1 MHSQMKAK
9 SSSLLDGQH
18 VFAACARPLFV
29 FFLAGVSALQFSKLD
44 YPQSWHDHHRVLQLL
59 GITLSVIVLPFLPF
73 GSVARLFK
81 PLIAL
86 GLIFLVVMSA
96 HDIAVR
102 PVVTESLHLG
112 LLVIV
117 AIWLSGVIR
126 RFDLSDALLMTA
138 QLTIAW
144 YVGTSLLWLMAL
156 IANGVS
162 PDPFKF
168 FEGFINPRFFGAW
181 VTLSWPLLLLRP
193 RLPRTVSPPFARL
206 LISLL
211 FVLAALWWSLAFFSG
226 TRATWLAAAV
236 TLALTALCSPAS
248 RRIALHGVLVVAAGY
263 LLQQLLF
270 VKLPLW
276 ASGVEVSDALDR
288 LREGAS
294 LSNRD
299 VLWQA
304 AWQGIVERPWL
315 GAGPMMFSATNNG
328 VASTT
333 HNIVLQLAYEWGVP
347 FTLLVIA
354 ATVRA
359 LWRQF
364 QRCRLDASPASA
376 QTRLVLWMCIVGGLI
391 EAQLDGLLSA
401 PHSQL
406 LFVVLVAWL
415 MSLDESPPVRFNAIQ
430 ENLWKVLRF
439 APLAMMLTLW
449 WAIWPELSNLE
460 PWETETLALTGVGHF
475 QPRFWL
481 QGVIVPPP

>member
-1 MHSQMKAK
+1 MQAR
-9 SSSLLDGQH
+9 SSFLNGPQDYSTCG
-18 VFAACARPLFV
+18 RLFFV
-29 FFLAGVSALQFSKLD
+29 LILVGLSALQFSKLD

-59 GITLSVIVLPFLPF
+59 GITLSVMVLPFLPF

-102 PVVTESLHLG
+102 PVLTESLHLG

-117 AIWLSGVIR
+117 TIWLSGLIR
-126 RFDLSDALLMTA
+126 HVDLSDALLVTA

-144 YVGTSLLWLMAL
+144 YVGMSLLWLMAL

-193 RLPRTVSPPFARL
+193 RLLETVSPSFARL

-211 FVLAALWWSLAFFSG
+211 FLLAALWWSLAFFSG

-236 TLALTALCSPAS
+236 TLSLTALCSPAS
-248 RRIALHGVLVVAAGY
+248 RRVALQGVLVIAAGY

-270 VKLPLW
+270 VKMPFW
-276 ASGVEVSDALDR
+276 MAGVEVSDALDR

-299 VLWQA
+299 VLWRR
-304 AWQGIVERPWL
+304 AWQGILERPWL

-328 VASTT
+328 IASTT
-333 HNIVLQLAYEWGVP
+333 HNIVLQLAYEWGAP
-347 FTLLVIA
+347 FALLVMA
-354 ATVRA
+354 ATARA

-364 QRCRLDASPASA
+364 LRCRIETGASMDPI
-376 QTRLVLWMCIVGGLI
+376 RLVLWMCIVGGLI

-415 MSLDESPPVRFNAIQ
+415 LSLDQSPPVRLTALQ
-430 ENLWKVLRF
+430 SNLWKVLRF
-439 APLAMMLTLW
+439 APLAMMLILW

-460 PWETETLALTGVGHF
+460 AWETETFERTGAGHF

-481 QGVIVPPP
+481 QGVVFPAR

>member
-1 MHSQMKAK
+1 MKVK
-9 SSSLLDGQH
+9 SPAASHIGPHDFSACRQLLL
-18 VFAACARPLFV
+18 V
-29 FFLAGVSALQFSKLD
+29 LALVGFSALPFSKLE

-59 GITLSVIVLPFLPF
+59 GITLSVILLPFLPF
-73 GSVARLFK
+73 GSGTRLFK

-86 GLIFLVVMSA
+86 GLIFLVVVSA

-117 AIWLSGVIR
+117 TIWLSGLIR
-126 RFDLSDALLMTA
+126 HVVLSDALLVTA

-193 RLPRTVSPPFARL
+193 QLPGAVSLSFARL

-211 FVLAALWWSLAFFSG
+211 FVLAALWWSLALFSG

-248 RRIALHGVLVVAAGY
+248 RRVALHGVLVIAAGY

-270 VKLPLW
+270 VKMPLW
-276 ASGVEVSDALDR
+276 VTGIEVSDALDR

-347 FTLLVIA
+347 FALLVIA

-376 QTRLVLWMCIVGGLI
+376 QTRLVLWMCIVGGLV

-415 MSLDESPPVRFNAIQ
+415 VSLDESSPVRLTAVQ

-439 APLAMMLTLW
+439 APLAMMLILW

-460 PWETETLALTGVGHF
+460 PWETEALDITGIGHF

-481 QGVIVPPP
+481 QGVIFPPP

>member
-1 MHSQMKAK
+1 MLTECLM
-9 SSSLLDGQH
+9 LLFLLNAF
-18 VFAACARPLFV
+18 VLFK
-29 FFLAGVSALQFSKLD
+29 FD
-44 YPQSWHDHHRVLQLL
+44 YPQSWYDHQRLMQLIGL
-59 GITLSVIVLPFLPF
+59 TLSAVFLPF
-73 GSVARLFK
+73 TDARSSPRLLHAFA
-81 PLIAL
+81 LIAL
-86 GLIFLVVMSA
+86 ALLAVMSVHSVSLRLVV
-96 HDIAVR
+96 V
-102 PVVTESLHLG
+102 ESFSLG
-112 LLVIV
+112 LLVL
-117 AIWLSGVIR
+117 AGIWLAGVIR
-126 RFDLSDALLMTA
+126 TFMLTDSLLLSA
-138 QLTIAW
+138 QLSIAT
-144 YVGTSLLWLMAL
+144 YVVNSLLWHAASLASGL
-156 IANGVS
+156 T

-193 RLPRTVSPPFARL
+193 RLLETVSPSFARL

-248 RRIALHGVLVVAAGY
+248 RRVALHGVLVVAAGY

-270 VKLPLW
+270 VKMPFW
-276 ASGVEVSDALDR
+276 VAGVEMSDALDR

-299 VLWQA
+299 VLWHA

-315 GAGPMMFSATNNG
+315 GAGPMMFSATNSG
-328 VASTT
+328 IASTT

-347 FTLLVIA
+347 FALLACA

-364 QRCRLDASPASA
+364 QRCRIDMAPASA

-415 MSLDESPPVRFNAIQ
+415 LSLDASPPVRLTALQ
-430 ENLWKVLRF
+430 SNLWKVIRF
-439 APLAMMLTLW
+439 APLAMMLILW

-460 PWETETLALTGVGHF
+460 AWETETFERTGAGHF

-481 QGVIVPPP
+481 QGVVFPEP